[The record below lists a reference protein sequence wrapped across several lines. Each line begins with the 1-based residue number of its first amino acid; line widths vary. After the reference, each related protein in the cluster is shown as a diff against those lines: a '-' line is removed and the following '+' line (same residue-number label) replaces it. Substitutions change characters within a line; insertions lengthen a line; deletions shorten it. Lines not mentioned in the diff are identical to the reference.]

1 MPDEKPKFA
10 DRLSPITKAA
20 LLVGLVAAV
29 VVGVLVSILMNPA
42 AGVLVGLLVLI
53 AVAVVTGLTLET
65 NEPHATPVQHPLDTT
80 VVVEPTEPTGIDPE
94 QPQA

>member
-20 LLVGLVAAV
+20 LLVGLVAGV

-42 AGVLVGLLVLI
+42 AGFLVGLLVLI

-65 NEPHATPVQHPLDTT
+65 NEPVARPPIQHPQDTT
-80 VVVEPTEPTGIDPE
+80 VAIEPTEPTGIDPE
-94 QPQA
+94 